1 MEARDTEEGV
11 RDGVH
16 STRYRVVMVQDRRR
30 QCWRVRDKKGQGKK
44 NEGRGRGGGRRT
56 TKLAVFW
63 GRRSLGRSWT
73 IGELANPERGRTG
86 IEDTKKRS
94 NKTVTASDCVQNRLQ
109 PPFRTRKL
117 TICPL
122 LSTAALVLLSE
133 VEAIAVPCWAANRR
147 RSMMSQ
153 GHFSV
158 AGPIRRGAG
167 GA

>member
-1 MEARDTEEGV
+1 MSVGAGV
-11 RDGVH
+11 GI
-16 STRYRVVMVQDRRR
+16 
-30 QCWRVRDKKGQGKK
+30 GKLADL
-44 NEGRGRGGGRRT
+44 ESGRR
-56 TKLAVFW
+56 
-63 GRRSLGRSWT
+63 
-73 IGELANPERGRTG
+73 E
-86 IEDTKKRS
+86 IEDTKMRS

>member
-1 MEARDTEEGV
+1 MF
-11 RDGVH
+11 
-16 STRYRVVMVQDRRR
+16 
-30 QCWRVRDKKGQGKK
+30 WR
-44 NEGRGRGGGRRT
+44 
-56 TKLAVFW
+56 
-63 GRRSLGRSWT
+63 RRSLGRNWS

-167 GA
+167 GALDLHPEPSSARRLPDGRLGTQIGPLRGGAVWVPGPC